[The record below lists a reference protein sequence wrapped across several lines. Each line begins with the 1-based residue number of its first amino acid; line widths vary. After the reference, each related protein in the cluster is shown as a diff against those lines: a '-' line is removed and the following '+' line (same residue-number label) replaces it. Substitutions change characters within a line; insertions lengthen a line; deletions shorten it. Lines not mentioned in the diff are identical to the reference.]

1 MIVMNISF
9 PSCSPEYCAPDLA
22 LGFTSLVDD
31 RPVRC
36 SITAE
41 ALEDHFGARSP
52 REEDLVDAFVAHR
65 VEIELAA
72 QRLLNEVGGKPVV
85 LHSGYFRFCT

>member
-1 MIVMNISF
+1 
-9 PSCSPEYCAPDLA
+9 
-22 LGFTSLVDD
+22 
-31 RPVRC
+31 
-36 SITAE
+36 
-41 ALEDHFGARSP
+41 
-52 REEDLVDAFVAHR
+52 VDAFVAHR